1 MKRGARSGQ
10 GSWLGGGG
18 SSRGG
23 ALGAWQLLGDFPRT
37 ASRLQG
43 AGGAL
48 QEPDLEGKRHPL
60 SSQARHR
67 WNRFGRKLGVC
78 FLYQPLATQ
87 KQGEPFCKYVFTIVC
102 VHTPQCP
109 HGGQRTAAG
118 VHSPVLSFHSVG
130 PREQTQVLRLGSKH
144 LTL

>member
-1 MKRGARSGQ
+1 MQ
-10 GSWLGGGG
+10 GSWPGGE

-23 ALGAWQLLGDFPRT
+23 ALGAWHLLGDFPRT

-48 QEPDLEGKRHPL
+48 QEPDLEGRRHPL

-87 KQGEPFCKYVFTIVC
+87 KQGDFVNMYLLLCVC
-102 VHTPQCP
+102 THRSAHMEVR
-109 HGGQRTAAG
+109 GQ
-118 VHSPVLSFHSVG
+118 L
-130 PREQTQVLRLGSKH
+130 Q
-144 LTL
+144 